1 MADESYSKYYT
12 LMKTSFFSKTL
23 RAILLGLGLFACS
36 SAYVL
41 AQNPYVPLWEHLP
54 DGEPR
59 VFEDP
64 DHPGK
69 YRAYIIGSHD
79 VRYDSYCGPDIH
91 AWSAPVEDL
100 NNWTDEGP
108 IFTYFVD
115 NQWDV
120 MYAPDLVE
128 IIRNGKKIYILYP
141 HSRGANREAMVCIGE
156 RPDGPFIP
164 LNLTKDGTKTVEG
177 STMGFDPSVF
187 VEKITDP
194 SDPDYEIGFR
204 AYGFWGFQR
213 SSAAQLD
220 QKTMYSV
227 RPGTE
232 VIPYFIPAS
241 QSYGHVREIPGVT
254 YPALYKDQK
263 LEDFNFFEAS
273 SIRQVGN
280 KYVWVFSGHSGPDYG
295 VGSSNSTLR
304 YAYGDSP
311 MGPWRSG
318 GVLVDSRAIV
328 PNEDGSHLKD
338 SFSGHNT
345 HGSLLQINDQWYVF
359 YHRAPRGFGNARQPM
374 VAPVTIQW
382 DEKPVAEGGKVVIK
396 GYDPY
401 SADNTW
407 TAKASDGFEYTG
419 AEVTSEGF
427 NIFGLDPYKYY
438 SAGYACYMS
447 DFSLMQDT
455 HDIWGSA
462 MDVTN
467 VKNGDIL
474 GFKYFGFGGLKT
486 AQKGLK
492 PFEGTKA
499 GNKTAINV
507 FATPRTDKAFKIIVM
522 MDGPWSNAAWNGK
535 KIAEINVPAGSARKV
550 TKFTADV
557 AKSVDGIGGKHAI
570 YIIGEGADGVLFDLQ
585 GLGFS
590 SKSKKISYPV
600 TPSVTV
606 KVGNDV
612 IDFGKS
618 PKFSTNANGIV
629 FLDTFEKYITVTADQ
644 DTKVTASSDNKKVKF
659 TITQPEGH
667 TGDAAIEASYNGM
680 VKKYII
686 HIKDREPLYKEK
698 EVLVAKDFEI
708 RQIDE
713 HTWHGNGHRVYNESF
728 YIIEGENRALLI
740 DCGTSLEDLNKAVA
754 QITDKPVTLIAT
766 HVHGDHTG
774 SAVNYYR
781 EIYINA
787 ADMVNA
793 QTQLS
798 DYRGRINYLTDG
810 QIIDLGGRQ
819 IEVMFTPGHTPGSTT
834 FFDKAAGYGF
844 SGDAFG
850 STNLLLS
857 TNFPT
862 LYNTASRTLE
872 YMQKNG
878 IEKLYS
884 GHYHG
889 NDTESVKRVA
899 DIKQM
904 AREMIDG
911 TYKGE
916 IFNGSGNLDKYITN
930 GEVKIN
936 FSSKTPVLDLTPR
949 SPFGRRN

>member
-1 MADESYSKYYT
+1 MMHSFKRVLAVLTAT
-12 LMKTSFFSKTL
+12 LCTSFVF
-23 RAILLGLGLFACS
+23 G
-36 SAYVL
+36 
-41 AQNPYVPLWEHLP
+41 QNPYVPLWEHLP

-64 DHPGK
+64 DNPGHF
-69 YRAYIIGSHD
+69 RAYIIGSHD

-128 IIRNGKKIYILYP
+128 IMRDGKKVYILYP
-141 HSRGANREAMVCIGE
+141 HSRGANREAMVCIGD
-156 RPDGPFIP
+156 RPDGPFTP
-164 LNLTKDGTKTVEG
+164 LNITEDGLRTVDG

-194 SDPDYEIGFR
+194 ADPDYKIGFR

-220 QKTMYSV
+220 QNTMYSV

-232 VIPYFIPAS
+232 MIPYFIPAS
-241 QSYGHVREIPGVT
+241 VRYGEVRQIPGVE

-304 YAYGDSP
+304 YAFGDSP

-318 GVLVDSRAIV
+318 GILVDSRGIV
-328 PNEDGSHLKD
+328 PNEDGTKLAD

-345 HGSLLQINDQWYVF
+345 HGSLLLINDQWYVF

-374 VAPVTIQW
+374 VAPVKITW
-382 DEKPVAEGGKVVIK
+382 DEKPVAEGGIVTIT

-401 SADNTW
+401 AQDNVW
-407 TAKASDGFEYTG
+407 TAKASDGSEYKG

-438 SAGYACYMS
+438 PAGYACYLS
-447 DFSLMQDT
+447 DFSLMQDS
-455 HDIWGSA
+455 HDIWA
-462 MDVTN
+462 NQMDVTN
-467 VKNGDIL
+467 VKNGDII

-492 PFEGTKA
+492 PFAGTKK
-499 GNKTAINV
+499 GNKTAINL
-507 FATPRTDKAFKIIVM
+507 FLTPKSDKAFKVIVM
-522 MDGPWSNAAWNGK
+522 MDGPWANATWNGR
-535 KIAEINVPAGSARKV
+535 KIAEINVPAGAAGKV
-550 TKFTADV
+550 TKYTADV
-557 AKSVDGIGGKHAI
+557 AAAVDGIGGKHAI
-570 YIIGEGADGVLFDLQ
+570 YLIGEGPDGVLFDLQ

-600 TPSVTV
+600 TPTVTV
-606 KVGNDV
+606 KLDGKA

-618 PKFSTNANGIV
+618 PKFSTNQNGVV
-629 FLDTFEKYITVTADQ
+629 FLDTYEKYVSVSEGAAN
-644 DTKVTASSDNKKVKF
+644 KVTATADNKAVK
-659 TITQPEGH
+659 ITVEQSEGKAVVSA
-667 TGDAAIEASYNGM
+667 DYKGM
-680 VKKYII
+680 VKKYVLNMVT
-686 HIKDREPLYKEK
+686 REPLYLEP
-698 EVLVAKDFEI
+698 EVYVGPDVVF

-713 HTWHGNGHRVYNESF
+713 HTWHGNGHLCYNESI
-728 YIIEGENRALLI
+728 YIVEGNDRAIVI
-740 DCGTSLEDLNKAVA
+740 DCGTKVDDLARIVA
-754 QITDKPVTLIAT
+754 SITSKPVTLVAT
-766 HVHGDHTG
+766 HVHPDHTG
-774 SAVNYYR
+774 SAVNQFR

-787 ADMVNA
+787 ADMVNV
-793 QTQLS
+793 QGMMS
-798 DYRGRINYLTDG
+798 DYRGRINYLADG

-819 IEVMFTPGHTPGSTT
+819 IEVMFTPGHTPGSTS
-834 FFDKAAGYGF
+834 FLDKAAGYGF

-857 TNFPT
+857 TNFQT
-862 LYNTASRTLE
+862 LYLTADRMVE
-872 YMQKNG
+872 YMEKYG
-878 IEKLYS
+878 ITKLYS

-889 NDTESVKRVA
+889 NDTESLKRVK
-899 DIKQM
+899 DLRQM

-916 IFNGSGNLDKYITN
+916 IFEQKGNLDHYITN
-930 GEVKIN
+930 GEVKVN
-936 FSSKTPVLDLTPR
+936 FNAKAPVLDLSPR
-949 SPFGRRN
+949 FGFGMRPRN

>member
-1 MADESYSKYYT
+1 MKSLKRTVAVLSAALCAT
-12 LMKTSFFSKTL
+12 L
-23 RAILLGLGLFACS
+23 ALG
-36 SAYVL
+36 
-41 AQNPYVPLWEHLP
+41 QNPYIPLWEHLP

-64 DHPGK
+64 DNPGH

-100 NNWTDEGP
+100 NNWRDEGP
-108 IFTYFVD
+108 IFTYFID

-128 IIRNGKKIYILYP
+128 IKGKDGKNVYYLYP
-141 HSRGANREAMVCIGE
+141 HSRGANREAMVCKGD
-156 RPDGPFIP
+156 RPDGPFTP
-164 LNLTKDGTKTVEG
+164 LNLTEDGTRTVEG

-187 VEKITDP
+187 VEKVTDP
-194 SDPDYEIGFR
+194 ADPDYEIGFR

-220 QKTMYSV
+220 QNTMYSV

-241 QSYGHVREIPGVT
+241 QRYGVVMQIPGVT

-304 YAYGDSP
+304 YAFGDSP

-328 PNEDGSHLKD
+328 PDEDGCKLMET
-338 SFSGHNT
+338 FSGHNT
-345 HGSLLQINDQWYVF
+345 HGSLLQIGDQWYVF

-374 VAPVTIQW
+374 VAPVQITW
-382 DEKPVAEGGKVVIK
+382 DEAPVAEGGKVYIT

-401 SADNTW
+401 AKDGKWS
-407 TAKASDGFEYTG
+407 AKASDGFEYLG

-438 SAGYACYMS
+438 SAGYACFLS
-447 DFSLMQDT
+447 DNTLMQDS
-455 HDIWGSA
+455 HDIWGNA
-462 MDVTN
+462 MDITN
-467 VKNGDIL
+467 VKNGDIV

-492 PFEGTKA
+492 PFAGTRA
-499 GNKTAINV
+499 GNNTAINL
-507 FATPRTDKAFKIIVM
+507 FITPKTDKAFKIAVM
-522 MDGPWSNAAWNGK
+522 MDGPWANSVWNGK
-535 KIAEINVPAGSARKV
+535 KIAEISVPAGSAQKV
-550 TKFTADV
+550 TRFTANV
-557 AKSVDGIGGKHAI
+557 SKSVDGIGGKHAI
-570 YIIGEGADGVLFDLQ
+570 YLIAIGEDGALFDLQ

-590 SKSKKISYPV
+590 AKGRKLTYPAV
-600 TPSVTV
+600 PAVTV
-606 KVGNDV
+606 KIGDEV
-612 IDFGKS
+612 IDFGKN
-618 PKFSTNANGIV
+618 PKFSTNANGVV
-629 FLDTFEKYITVTADQ
+629 FLDTFEKYITAPADA
-644 DTKVTASSDNKKVKF
+644 DTKVTATADSKKVKL
-659 TITQPEGH
+659 TVAQPEGH
-667 TGDAAIEASYNGM
+667 TGDATVTADLNGV
-680 VKKYII
+680 VKKYIV
-686 HIKDREPLYKEK
+686 HIKDREPLYQEK

-713 HTWHGNGHRVYNESF
+713 HTWHGNGHLCYNESF
-728 YIIEGENRALLI
+728 YIVEGENRALLI
-740 DCGTSLEDLNKAVA
+740 DCGTSMDDLAKAAA
-754 QITDKPVTLIAT
+754 QITDKPVTLVAT
-766 HVHGDHTG
+766 HVHPDHTG
-774 SAVNYYR
+774 SAVNQFR

-787 ADMVNA
+787 ADMVNV
-793 QTQLS
+793 QS
-798 DYRGRINYLTDG
+798 MMRDYRGRINYLTDG
-810 QIIDLGGRQ
+810 SIIDLGGRQ
-819 IEVMFTPGHTPGSTT
+819 IEVMFTPGHTPGSTS
-834 FFDKAAGYGF
+834 FLDKAAGYGF

-850 STNLLLS
+850 STNLLLT
-857 TNFPT
+857 TNFQT
-862 LYNTASRTLE
+862 LYITADRMAE
-872 YMQKNG
+872 YMEKNG
-878 IEKLYS
+878 IDRLYS

-889 NDTESVKRVA
+889 NDTESLKRVK
-899 DIKQM
+899 DLRQM

-916 IFNGSGNLDKYITN
+916 VFEQNGNLDRYITN
-930 GEVKIN
+930 GEVKVN
-936 FSSKTPVLDLTPR
+936 FNSKQPVIDLSPR
-949 SPFGRRN
+949 FPFGPRR